1 MVAKPDHRLPGKPI
15 RRAKSLAALVAE
27 RLKRSIFTTEIRL
40 GEVLSEEK
48 IAAAMRVSRTP
59 VREALTLLQLQG
71 LITIVPQRGSIVFR
85 PDADD
90 IKALVQY
97 RLMLEMQAAPMAMK
111 HAPLHAVAQLDK
123 AVAAMSVARET
134 EDALAYAD
142 ADGLFHSA
150 FFEHCGNRYV
160 REGYEVC
167 ANRISALRAHLS
179 RPLEMFRSR
188 THTEHVDIA
197 AAFAR
202 NDVDALLEILHVHI
216 SDMEGN
222 YIRALGDL

>member
-1 MVAKPDHRLPGKPI
+1 MGAQPDRRLRSKPI

-48 IAAAMRVSRTP
+48 IAAAMKVSRTP

-85 PDADD
+85 PDAED
-90 IKALVQY
+90 IKALVEY

-111 HAPLHAVAQLDK
+111 HAPLHVVAQLDK
-123 AVAAMSVARET
+123 AVAAMSVAREA

-150 FFEHCGNRYV
+150 FFEHCGNHYV

-167 ANRISALRAHLS
+167 ASRISALRAHLS
-179 RPLEMFRSR
+179 RPLEMFRNR
-188 THTEHVDIA
+188 AHNEHIEMA
-197 AAFAR
+197 AAVAKD
-202 NDVDALLEILHVHI
+202 DVETVLGILRVHI
-216 SDMEGN
+216 VNMEGN
-222 YIRALGDL
+222 YIRALDDL